1 MRQLSLFWEF
11 IMELS
16 RGSEWR
22 KWDLHVHTPSSV
34 LNNQFGEWDSYVQ
47 ELFKAAIRE
56 DIQAIGITDY
66 YIPEGYRRI
75 KKDYLLNENKLKE
88 LFTDSEIELIR
99 KIYLFPN
106 IEFRISK
113 LLTSDKETKDWGNKF
128 NYHLLLCGDLDIDDI
143 EDEIIS
149 QLSIEYDANIGD
161 AAEKRPLTKRT
172 IEEFGRRLKNE
183 HSGFKGSDFFIG
195 ACNAS
200 INESELAQLLKR
212 NSRFNNKYM
221 LGIPSDEDLSQ
232 VSWNSQSHSIRKN
245 LIKQSHFIFS
255 SNAKTVSFMLGE
267 YNKEQHVNEFGAIKP
282 CLWGSD
288 AHSLE
293 ELFKPKLN
301 RYTWI
306 KADLS
311 FSGLKQ
317 VVYDPESRVKIQEN
331 SPQQK
336 SDYQIIKRARF
347 INKTSKNTFTNEWI
361 NFNPDLNTIIGGK
374 SSGKSLLLY
383 NLAKA
388 NNNDEVIEKMALAKM
403 QPYQQPQSYDFEV
416 EWNNGEVCKL
426 SDEKTKPITYIPQLY
441 INQLA
446 EREGK
451 NDLNELIS
459 KVLSQSE
466 SFKFESDSIKS
477 GITDSNI
484 NISTKLSEL
493 HSCIEQY
500 NTLRKESLE
509 IGIKADIDKEI
520 RELNGQEEDLRK
532 KSGFSEQ
539 EQETYSK
546 LTSRSKNLLGRKEFL
561 TEIDNATKEIL
572 VSYEKNSSVV
582 FLNLLSSIKKDVVYD
597 AASKTINNYFDFIQ
611 SALQSVFPEIE
622 SKLKNKV
629 NKISYWLDRISSE
642 ISKIDEQLLPF
653 TAKIKEQSKL
663 KEISEKLIVENSKL
677 KRVNEKQ
684 AEIEKQTQIGTEI
697 KTSLQNSYL
706 SVMEGYSSIVSLV
719 NDPVNSFDD
728 EITVRAEVTYDNEQF
743 NAFLDLFD
751 RRANLVDFMA
761 GLLDA
766 KGNIVYEHE
775 KHAHK
780 INLVYDKIRLGKDL
794 PNLKN
799 GVTSQDLMNKLYSDC
814 FRIDY
819 SVFYKNDEIL
829 QMSPGKRGLVLMSI
843 LLHLSNSEHPILID
857 QPEDNLD
864 NRTIYD
870 QLKGYIRSKKI
881 DRQIIMVTH
890 NANLVVSADSEC
902 IIVANQ
908 SGQQAGNENEKYQFE
923 YCFGSLEMNVVDQER
938 KGILFGSTIRDHVCH
953 ILEGGVTAFKE
964 REIKYGMKH

>member
-1 MRQLSLFWEF
+1 
-11 IMELS
+11 MELS

-22 KWDLHVHTPSSV
+22 KWDLHIHTPASV
-34 LNNQFGEWDSYVQ
+34 LNNQFGDWDSYVQ

-56 DIQAIGITDY
+56 NVQAIGITDY
-66 YIPEGYRRI
+66 YIPEGYRKI
-75 KKDYLLNENKLKE
+75 KTEYLLNEGKLKE
-88 LFTDSEIELIR
+88 LFSNSEIDLIR

-113 LLTSDKETKDWGNKF
+113 LLTSDKENKDWGNKF

-143 EDEIIS
+143 ESEIIS
-149 QLSIEYDANIGD
+149 QLSIEYDATVGV
-161 AAEKRPLTKRT
+161 ATEKRPLTKRT
-172 IEEFGRRLKNE
+172 IEEFGQRLKAE
-183 HSGFKGSDFFIG
+183 HSGFIGSDFFIG

-200 INESELAQLLKR
+200 INESDLAQILKG
-212 NSRFNNKYM
+212 NSRYNNKYM
-221 LGIPSDEDLSQ
+221 LGIPSDEDLSKI
-232 VSWNSQSHSIRKN
+232 SWNSQSHSIRKN

-255 SNAKTVSFMLGE
+255 SNPKTVSFMLGE
-267 YNKEQHVNEFGAIKP
+267 YNKDQHVSEFGEIKP

-288 AHSLE
+288 AHSLV

-306 KADLS
+306 KADLN

-331 SPQQK
+331 NPHQK
-336 SDYQIIKRARF
+336 NDYQIIKRARF
-347 INKTSKNTFTNEWI
+347 INKSSKEVFTDEWI
-361 NFNPDLNTIIGGK
+361 NFNADLNTIIGGK

-388 NNNDEVIEKMALAKM
+388 NNKDEVTEKMALAKM
-403 QPYQQPQSYDFEV
+403 TPYTQSQAYDFEV

-426 SDEKTKPITYIPQLY
+426 SDENTKPITYIPQLY

-459 KVLSQSE
+459 KVLSQRENFKTETE
-466 SFKFESDSIKS
+466 SIRSVISDN
-477 GITDSNI
+477 NI

-493 HSCIEQY
+493 FSCINHY
-500 NTLRKESLE
+500 NYLKKECLDVGVKGDVE
-509 IGIKADIDKEI
+509 KQI
-520 RELNGQEEDLRK
+520 RELNNQSEELRK

-539 EQETYSK
+539 EQRIYNF
-546 LTSRSKNLLGRKEFL
+546 LMSRNKSLLSRKEFL
-561 TEIDNATKEIL
+561 IGMDETTKEVIL
-572 VSYEKNSSVV
+572 SYKVNSEVLFSS
-582 FLNLLSSIKKDVVYD
+582 LLSSIKREVAHDVNSRLMND
-597 AASKTINNYFDFIQ
+597 YFEFI
-611 SALQSVFPEIE
+611 SSSLQSVYPSIE
-622 SKLKNKV
+622 SKLHEKIKKIPYWLNKIESDISKV
-629 NKISYWLDRISSE
+629 NTS
-642 ISKIDEQLLPF
+642 LLPF

-663 KEISEKLIVENSKL
+663 KEISEKLIVENGKL
-677 KRVNEKQ
+677 KRINEKQ
-684 AEIEKQTQIGTEI
+684 AEIDKQTQMGTDI
-697 KTSLQNSYL
+697 KSSLQNSYL

-719 NDPVNSFDD
+719 NDPINSFGD
-728 EITVRAEVTYDNEQF
+728 EISVQAEVSYDNEQF

-751 RRANLVDFMA
+751 RRANLTEFMA

-766 KGNIVYEHE
+766 KGNVLYDHEEH
-775 KHAHK
+775 AQK
-780 INLVYDKIRLGKDL
+780 INLIYDKIRLGKGL

-799 GVTSQDLMNKLYSDC
+799 GVTAKDLLNKLYSDC

-870 QLKGYIRSKKI
+870 QLKGYIRNKKL

-890 NANLVVSADSEC
+890 NANLVVSTDAEC

-923 YCFGSLEMNVVDQER
+923 YCCGSLENNKIDGSR
-938 KGILFGSTIRDHVCH
+938 KGILFESAIRDHVCH
-953 ILEGGVTAFKE
+953 ILEGGVKAFKE

>member
-1 MRQLSLFWEF
+1 
-11 IMELS
+11 MELS

-22 KWDLHVHTPSSV
+22 KWDLHVHTPASV
-34 LNNQFGEWDSYVQ
+34 LNNQFGDWDSYVQ

-56 DIQAIGITDY
+56 NVQAIGITDY
-66 YIPEGYRRI
+66 YIPEGYKKI
-75 KKDYLLNENKLKE
+75 KKDYLLNERKLKE
-88 LFTDSEIELIR
+88 LFSDSEIDLIR

-113 LLTSDKETKDWGNKF
+113 LLTSEEDNKDWGNKF

-143 EDEIIS
+143 ESEVIS
-149 QLSIEYDANIGD
+149 QLSIEYDASIGV
-161 AAEKRPLTKRT
+161 ATEKRPLRKRT
-172 IEEFGRRLKNE
+172 IEEFGKRLKKE
-183 HSGFKGSDFFIG
+183 HSGFKGSDFFVG

-200 INESELAQLLKR
+200 INESDLARLLKG
-212 NSRFNNKYM
+212 NSRYNNKYM

-245 LIKQSHFIFS
+245 LIKQAHFIFS
-255 SNAKTVSFMLGE
+255 SNPKTVSFMLGE
-267 YNKEQHVNEFGAIKP
+267 YNKEQHVNEFGEIKP

-288 AHSLE
+288 AHSLK

-301 RYTWI
+301 RHTWI
-306 KADLS
+306 KANLN

-331 SPQQK
+331 NPQQK
-336 SDYQIIKRARF
+336 NDYQIIKRARF
-347 INKTSKNTFTNEWI
+347 INKSSKKTFTEEWI
-361 NFNPDLNTIIGGK
+361 NFNADLNTIIGGK

-388 NNNDEVIEKMALAKM
+388 NNNDEVIEKMTLAKM
-403 QPYQQPQSYDFEV
+403 SPYTQSQAYDFEV
-416 EWNNGEVCKL
+416 EWNNGELCKL
-426 SDEKTKPITYIPQLY
+426 SDEITKPITYIPQLY

-459 KVLSQSE
+459 KVLSQRE
-466 SFKFESDSIKS
+466 NFKTETESIKS
-477 GITDSNI
+477 VISDNNI

-493 HSCIEQY
+493 FSCIEQY
-500 NTLRKESLE
+500 NSLKKECIE
-509 IGIKADIDKEI
+509 IGIKGDVEKQI
-520 RELNGQEEDLRK
+520 RELNNQAEELRK
-532 KSGFSEQ
+532 KSGFSDQ
-539 EQETYSK
+539 EQKKY
-546 LTSRSKNLLGRKEFL
+546 TSLMLRKKSLLGRKEFL
-561 TEIDNATKEIL
+561 IDMDKTTKEVAL
-572 VSYEKNSSVV
+572 SYKINSTVMFST
-582 FLNLLSSIKKDVVYD
+582 LLTSIKKDVVYD
-597 AASKTINNYFDFIQ
+597 VHSKVINDYFEFIN
-611 SALQSVFPEIE
+611 SSLQSVYPSIE
-622 SKLKNKV
+622 SKLHD
-629 NKISYWLDRISSE
+629 KIKGIPYWM
-642 ISKIDEQLLPF
+642 SKIESETSKVDASLLPF

-663 KEISEKLIVENSKL
+663 KELSDKLIVENAKL
-677 KRVNEKQ
+677 KRINEKQ
-684 AEIEKQTQIGTEI
+684 AEIDKQTQIGTDI

-706 SVMEGYSSIVSLV
+706 LVMDGYNSIVSLV
-719 NDPVNSFDD
+719 NNPINSFDD
-728 EITVRAEVTYDNEQF
+728 EITVQAEVNYDGEQF

-751 RRANLVDFMA
+751 RRANLTEFMA

-766 KGNIVYEHE
+766 KGNVLYDHE

-780 INLVYDKIRLGKDL
+780 ITLVYDKIRSGKEL
-794 PNLKN
+794 PNLKS
-799 GVTSQDLMNKLYSDC
+799 GVTAKDLLNKLYSDC

-870 QLKGYIRSKKI
+870 QLKGYIRSKKL

-890 NANLVVSADSEC
+890 NANLVVSTDSEC

-908 SGQQAGNENEKYQFE
+908 SGQQVGNENEKYQFE
-923 YCFGSLEMNVVDQER
+923 YCFGSLEDNEMDVSR
-938 KGILFGSTIRDHVCH
+938 KGILFENTIRDHVCH
-953 ILEGGVTAFKE
+953 ILEGGVKAFKE

>member
-1 MRQLSLFWEF
+1 
-11 IMELS
+11 MELS

-22 KWDLHVHTPSSV
+22 KWDLHIHTPASV
-34 LNNQFGEWDSYVQ
+34 LNNQFGDWDSYIQ

-56 DIQAIGITDY
+56 NVQAIGITDY
-66 YIPEGYRRI
+66 YIPEGYRKI
-75 KKDYLLNENKLKE
+75 KTEYLLNEGKLKE
-88 LFTDSEIELIR
+88 LFSDSEIDLIR

-113 LLTSDKETKDWGNKF
+113 LLTSDKENKDWGNKF

-143 EDEIIS
+143 ESEVIS
-149 QLSIEYDANIGD
+149 QLSIEYDATVGV
-161 AAEKRPLTKRT
+161 ATEKRPLTKRT
-172 IEEFGRRLKNE
+172 IEEFGQRLKAE
-183 HSGFKGSDFFIG
+183 HSGFIGSDFFIG

-200 INESELAQLLKR
+200 INESDLAQILKG
-212 NSRFNNKYM
+212 NSRYNNKYM
-221 LGIPSDEDLSQ
+221 LGIPSDEDLSKI
-232 VSWNSQSHSIRKN
+232 SWNSQSHSIRKN

-255 SNAKTVSFMLGE
+255 SNPKTVSFMLGE
-267 YNKEQHVNEFGAIKP
+267 YNKDQHVSEFGEIKP

-288 AHSLE
+288 AHSLV

-306 KADLS
+306 KADLN

-331 SPQQK
+331 NPHQK
-336 SDYQIIKRARF
+336 NDYQIIKRARF
-347 INKTSKNTFTNEWI
+347 INKSSKEVFTDEWI
-361 NFNPDLNTIIGGK
+361 NFNADLNTIIGGK

-388 NNNDEVIEKMALAKM
+388 NNKDEVTEKMALAKM
-403 QPYQQPQSYDFEV
+403 TPYTQSQAYDFEV

-426 SDEKTKPITYIPQLY
+426 SDENTKPITYIPQLY

-459 KVLSQSE
+459 KVLSQRENFKTETE
-466 SFKFESDSIKS
+466 SIRSVISDN
-477 GITDSNI
+477 NI

-493 HSCIEQY
+493 FSCINHY
-500 NTLRKESLE
+500 NYLRKECLGVGVKGDVE
-509 IGIKADIDKEI
+509 KQI
-520 RELNGQEEDLRK
+520 RELNNQSEELRK

-539 EQETYSK
+539 EQKIY
-546 LTSRSKNLLGRKEFL
+546 NLLMSRNKSLLSRKEFL
-561 TEIDNATKEIL
+561 IGIDETTKKVIL
-572 VSYEKNSSVV
+572 SYKVNSEVLFSS
-582 FLNLLSSIKKDVVYD
+582 LLSSIKRDVAHDVNSKLMNYYFEFINSSLQFVYP
-597 AASKTINNYFDFIQ
+597 S
-611 SALQSVFPEIE
+611 IE
-622 SKLKNKV
+622 SNLHEKIKKIPYWLNKIESDISKV
-629 NKISYWLDRISSE
+629 NTS
-642 ISKIDEQLLPF
+642 LLPF

-663 KEISEKLIVENSKL
+663 KEISEKLIVENGKL
-677 KRVNEKQ
+677 KRINEKQ
-684 AEIEKQTQIGTEI
+684 AEIDKQTQMGTDI
-697 KTSLQNSYL
+697 KSSLQNSYL
-706 SVMEGYSSIVSLV
+706 SVIEGYSSIVSLV
-719 NDPVNSFDD
+719 NDPINSFGD
-728 EITVRAEVTYDNEQF
+728 EISVQAEVTYDNEQF

-751 RRANLVDFMA
+751 RRANLTEFMA

-766 KGNIVYEHE
+766 KGNVLYDHEEH
-775 KHAHK
+775 AQK
-780 INLVYDKIRLGKDL
+780 INLIYDKIRLGKGL

-799 GVTSQDLMNKLYSDC
+799 GVTAKDLLNKLYSDC

-870 QLKGYIRSKKI
+870 QLKGYIRSKKL

-890 NANLVVSADSEC
+890 NANLVVSTDAEC

-923 YCFGSLEMNVVDQER
+923 YCFGSLENNKIDGSR
-938 KGILFGSTIRDHVCH
+938 KGILFESTIRDHVCH
-953 ILEGGVTAFKE
+953 ILEGGVKAFKE

>member
-1 MRQLSLFWEF
+1 
-11 IMELS
+11 MELS

-22 KWDLHVHTPSSV
+22 KWDLHVHTPASV
-34 LNNQFGEWDSYVQ
+34 LNNQFGDWDSYVK

-66 YIPEGYRRI
+66 YIPEGYRKL
-75 KKDYLLNENKLKE
+75 KKDYLQNESKLKE
-88 LFTDSEIELIR
+88 LFTASEIEAIS

-113 LLTSDKETKDWGNKF
+113 LLTNDNKVKDWGNKF

-143 EDEIIS
+143 ESDIIS
-149 QLSIEYDANIGD
+149 QLSIEYNANIGEGT
-161 AAEKRPLTKRT
+161 EKRPLTKRN
-172 IEEFGRRLKNE
+172 IEEFGRRLKAE

-200 INESELAQLLKR
+200 INESDLACILKN

-221 LGIPSDEDLSQ
+221 LGIPSDEDLSE
-232 VSWNSQSHSIRKN
+232 VSWNSQGHSIRKN
-245 LIKQSHFIFS
+245 LIKQCHFIFS
-255 SNAKTVSFMLGE
+255 SNAKTISFMLGE
-267 YNKEQHVNEFGAIKP
+267 YNKEQHLNEFGAIKP

-293 ELFKPKLN
+293 QLFKPDLN

-331 SPQQK
+331 NPQQK

-347 INKTSKNTFTNEWI
+347 VERTSNKIFTDEWI
-361 NFNPDLNTIIGGK
+361 NFNADLTTIIGGK

-388 NNNDEVIEKMALAKM
+388 NNKNEVREKLALAKM
-403 QPYQQPQSYDFEV
+403 QPYSQSHHYDFEV
-416 EWNNGEVCKL
+416 EWNNGDVCKL
-426 SDEKTKPITYIPQLY
+426 SDEITKPITYIPQLY

-459 KVLSQSE
+459 KVLCQREAFKSE
-466 SFKFESDSIKS
+466 SDLIHNTIYEH
-477 GITDSNI
+477 NI
-484 NISTKLSEL
+484 NISTRLSEL
-493 HSCIEQY
+493 FSCIEQY
-500 NTLRKESLE
+500 NKLKKESLE
-509 IGIKADIDKEI
+509 IGVKADIEKEI
-520 RELNGQEEDLRK
+520 KELNRQVEDLRK
-532 KSGFSEQ
+532 KSGFTDHEQ
-539 EQETYSK
+539 EIYSK
-546 LTSRSKNLLGRKEFL
+546 LIVRKLNISNRKDFLIDFDKITNEF
-561 TEIDNATKEIL
+561 IA
-572 VSYEKNSSVV
+572 SYEKNSSIS
-582 FLNLLSSIKKDVVYD
+582 FSNLMSSIKKDIAYDTSSKAMDSYFEFVNSSLDSVY
-597 AASKTINNYFDFIQ
+597 TIIQ
-611 SALQSVFPEIE
+611 A
-622 SKLKNKV
+622 KLKNKII
-629 NKISYWLDRISSE
+629 KIPYWLD
-642 ISKIDEQLLPF
+642 KITTENAKLEEKLLPF

-663 KEISEKLIVENSKL
+663 KDITEKVTAENAKLKRISEKDS
-677 KRVNEKQ
+677 
-684 AEIEKQTQIGTEI
+684 EINKQTQIGI
-697 KTSLQNSYL
+697 DVKTSLQASYQ
-706 SVMEGYSSIVSLV
+706 SVMECYGSIVTLV
-719 NDPVNSFDD
+719 NDPVNSFDN

-743 NAFLDLFD
+743 NAFVDLFD
-751 RRANLVDFMA
+751 RRANLVDFME
-761 GLLDA
+761 GLLDV
-766 KGNIVYEHE
+766 KGNIQYNHE
-775 KHAHK
+775 KHAQK
-780 INLVYDKIRLGKDL
+780 ITTIYDKIRLGKDL
-794 PNLKN
+794 PNLKS
-799 GVTSQDLMNKLYSDC
+799 GVTTQDLLNKLYSDC

-819 SVFYKNDEIL
+819 FVFYKNDEIL

-843 LLHLSNSEHPILID
+843 LLHLSNSKHPILID

-870 QLKGYIRSKKI
+870 QLKNYIRSKKN

-890 NANLVVSADSEC
+890 NANLVVSTDSEC

-908 SGQQAGNENEKYQFE
+908 AGQQAGNENEKYQFE
-923 YCFGSLEMNVVDQER
+923 YCFGALENNAINKHR
-938 KGILFGSTIRDHVCH
+938 KGILFESTIKDHVCH